1 MPASAA
7 LRWCSCA
14 HVYDVHRDGK
24 KCHDEDAYGYPCEC
38 TQFDTDD
45 EGGE

>member
-1 MPASAA
+1 MPANAA

-24 KCHDEDAYGYPCEC
+24 KCHGEDAYGYQCEC
-38 TQFDTDD
+38 PQFDTDD
-45 EGGE
+45 EAE